1 MTGYDFYME
10 CKDQRDSQTSDTTA
24 AAPLRVLAAVSDL
37 LFVSKISA
45 AAKQSASTAQF
56 FRDAAALKAAVP
68 GEPCLIVVDLHNAQ
82 LDPIALIAS
91 LKQDPATAHAPVVAY
106 LSHVRVD
113 LKREAE
119 KGGADLVLPRSVF
132 SQNLIEMLRR
142 RSCHL

>member
-1 MTGYDFYME
+1 MD
-10 CKDQRDSQTSDTTA
+10 CKDQLDVQTADATA
-24 AAPLRVLAAVSDL
+24 RPPLRVLAAVSDL

-45 AAKQSASTAQF
+45 AAKQSESPAQF
-56 FRDAAALKAAVP
+56 FRDPAALKNAVP
-68 GEPCLIVVDLHNAQ
+68 GEACLIIVDLHNTS
-82 LDPIALIAS
+82 LDPVALIAS

-119 KGGADLVLPRSVF
+119 RAGADLVLPRSVF
-132 SQNLIEMLRR
+132 SQNLVEMLRQ